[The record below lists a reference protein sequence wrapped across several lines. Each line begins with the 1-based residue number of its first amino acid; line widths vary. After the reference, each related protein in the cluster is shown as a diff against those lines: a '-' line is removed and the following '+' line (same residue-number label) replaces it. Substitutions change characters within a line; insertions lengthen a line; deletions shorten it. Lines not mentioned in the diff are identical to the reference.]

1 MRLHRGDLTILKELN
16 KLTMVITFPLRSS
29 DDSPMNENGS
39 SEEKSISSF
48 RQMFLKRV
56 SPVVSSNEIDK
67 QGAVDDKKS
76 DWERSSPFTGQ
87 TDNSVYKV
95 LVVDD
100 SALVRKMTV
109 RLMHSLGHSC
119 EEADDGDIAVELVR
133 NQRDFDVILMDNQMP
148 RMKGEDASRIIRSD
162 LKFEGIILGVTGN
175 VLPEEI
181 AAFKRK
187 GADEVVVKP
196 MSATIFFE
204 KIAEIKRRKG
214 EKKKQIIRDHS
225 AKSLFRTSKKVSDS
239 FRQTIL

>member
-1 MRLHRGDLTILKELN
+1 M
-16 KLTMVITFPLRSS
+16 
-29 DDSPMNENGS
+29 
-39 SEEKSISSF
+39 
-48 RQMFLKRV
+48 

-67 QGAVDDKKS
+67 QGAVDDKKN
-76 DWERSSPFTGQ
+76 DWERSSQFTGQ

-109 RLMHSLGHSC
+109 RLMHSIGHSC

-187 GADEVVVKP
+187 GVDEVVVKP
-196 MSATIFFE
+196 MTSAIFID
-204 KIAEIKRRKG
+204 KIADIKRRKG
-214 EKKKQIIRDHS
+214 EKKKQISRDP
-225 AKSLFRTSKKVSDS
+225 SD
-239 FRQTIL
+239 RNWLRAPRRVNE